1 MQIPFGNDNKK
12 GHDKGKCRF
21 PSGMTM
27 RRARQTQI
35 PFGMT
40 MRRATT
46 KADAGSFANAGMT
59 TNAGGRGFDEALDA
73 S

>member
-27 RRARQTQI
+27 RRAR
-35 PFGMT
+35 
-40 MRRATT
+40 A
-46 KADAGSFANAGMT
+46 KADADSFANAVMT
-59 TNAGGRGFDEALDA
+59 INAGGRGFDEALDA